1 MKVVIT
7 LVDKYDVTTYRIF
20 KLEEVTLIEKE
31 VSKLKN
37 EGKTFYVS
45 LYTYDGKCKDYV
57 FFERGVMK
65 RWFV

>member
-1 MKVVIT
+1 MKVVFT
-7 LVDKYDVTTYRIF
+7 LVGKYDITTYKIF
-20 KLEEVTLIEKE
+20 KLEEVTSIENE

-37 EGKTFYVS
+37 EGKTLYGS

-65 RWFV
+65 IWFV

>member
-7 LVDKYDVTTYRIF
+7 LVNQFDVTTYNIY
-20 KLEEVTLIEKE
+20 KLEETTPIIED
-31 VSKLKN
+31 VNKLKQQK
-37 EGKTFYVS
+37 KTFYVS

-65 RWFV
+65 